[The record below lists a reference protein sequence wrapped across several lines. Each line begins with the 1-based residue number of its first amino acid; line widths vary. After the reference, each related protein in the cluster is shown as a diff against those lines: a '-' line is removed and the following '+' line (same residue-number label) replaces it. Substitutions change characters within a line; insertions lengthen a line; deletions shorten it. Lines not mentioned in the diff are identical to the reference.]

1 MADLGRCFVIY
12 GKVVTVVGPIDEWA
26 GITALVDGAHP
37 CGDDLVDASLERGS
51 GHGEADILAHVLP
64 SRYILAPIPHA
75 AARHTSLTH
84 PIPAVSQATA
94 AEEET
99 H

>member
-1 MADLGRCFVIY
+1 MADLDRCFVIH

-26 GITALVDGAHP
+26 GIAALVDGAHP

-51 GHGEADILAHVLP
+51 CHGEADILAHVLP
-64 SRYILAPIPHA
+64 SRYLLAPIPHA
-75 AARHTSLTH
+75 AARHTFLTH
-84 PIPAVSQATA
+84 SIPSVSQAIA
-94 AEEET
+94 AGEET